1 VTALLDIR
9 VLTALAVAVGVVAVF
24 AVGRPALLLPGA
36 IALGVL
42 LTRPSA
48 IGERIPV
55 LGPVVLVAA
64 AGACLLRALRERSV
78 DRGPFPWPF
87 LLMALAW
94 VWLGLHA
101 LFAPGSEPNLGTSTI
116 TVFLPVMALYLVV
129 RDPELLARVR
139 TVLVG
144 LVVGISALVVVAL
157 VVIAIVGPTAT
168 LVGTVPLGYLGSD
181 AGVYLPGALSYGLD
195 PAAAFPR
202 MLTVGREPGMGALV
216 LGWAFFAMPATFP
229 RPRISQAVL
238 VIAILGTQSTAGV
251 GILGVCIVLRA
262 VLGRAR
268 FSPWAATVAIVG
280 GAATVWLAAFST
292 QFGLITKIDAPGGSF
307 AARNQVTLDGLRAL
321 VSHPF
326 TTQTTAPVSST
337 NLVAAIAVDGA
348 PWALLMVAFLAA
360 PMLRARRRDPLRYGS
375 LFVLLT
381 MLTSQPLAGNA
392 GILLLA
398 VIAFY
403 AADRAPAT
411 APSPAPP
418 PPSPPPPPSVAN
430 ERPVRGFYAY
440 ERPVRSAA
448 AEPSRPAEAVG

>member
-1 VTALLDIR
+1 
-9 VLTALAVAVGVVAVF
+9 VAVGVLAVLAVA
-24 AVGRPALLLPGA
+24 RPALLLPA
-36 IALGVL
+36 ATALGVL

-55 LGPVVLVAA
+55 LGPVVVVAA
-64 AGACLLRALRERSV
+64 AGACLLRALRERNV

-116 TVFLPVMALYLVV
+116 TVFLPVMAMYLVV
-129 RDPELLARVR
+129 RDAELLARVR

-144 LVVGISALVVVAL
+144 LIVGISGLVVVAL
-157 VVIAIVGPTAT
+157 VVIAVVGPTAT
-168 LVGTVPLGYLGSD
+168 LVGTAPLGYLGSD

-216 LGWAFFAMPATFP
+216 LGWAFFAMPADFP
-229 RPRISQAVL
+229 RPRIAQAVL

-262 VLGRAR
+262 VLGRER

-307 AARNQVTLDGLRAL
+307 ATRNQVTLDGLSAL

-326 TTQTTAPVSST
+326 TTQSTAPLSST

-348 PWALLMVAFLAA
+348 PWALLMLAFLAA

-392 GILLLA
+392 GVLLLA

-403 AADRAPAT
+403 AADRTPAV
-411 APSPAPP
+411 APSPAQ
-418 PPSPPPPPSVAN
+418 PPSTPPPPPVAS
-430 ERPVRGFYAY
+430 
-440 ERPVRSAA
+440 ERPVRSVYAR
-448 AEPSRPAEAVG
+448 ERPARSADAAPSQPAGAVG